1 MADTKQIEAM
11 KRLGFS
17 DEEIAE
23 VLADDKAIDQGKRMP
38 FDLTPEEEKKAKKY
52 ANADEHKKPAEKAK
66 RERKPNEYKGNFIA
80 ELREFI
86 AENFTDSPNS
96 IIILNAEREISWENA
111 GTKYKITLS
120 CPRK

>member
-1 MADTKQIEAM
+1 MADTKQIETM

-38 FDLTPEEEKKAKKY
+38 FDLTPEEEKKVKKY
-52 ANADEHKKPAEKAK
+52 ANADEHKKPVERVK

-80 ELREFI
+80 EMRDFI
-86 AENFTDSPNS
+86 AEKFTNDPNS
-96 IIILNAEREISWENA
+96 ITIVNAEREITWENE
-111 GTKYKITLS
+111 GIKYKITLA